1 MAMEA
6 VMGDAPCQS
15 RTRPAGGLGDWA
27 IDPRS
32 PGDEYT
38 AVPRASPNDLM
49 QNQAASEN
57 DGVNQQVTGAND
69 GVIGPAVPGLRSLAG
84 RHDADVGQMEFR
96 PLVRG
101 FRRFD
106 VHLFD
111 QSVSDALGM
120 VDDGVKDQLALQ
132 VVDSLVDMDD

>member
-1 MAMEA
+1 
-6 VMGDAPCQS
+6 V
-15 RTRPAGGLGDWA
+15 TR
-27 IDPRS
+27 
-32 PGDEYT
+32 
-38 AVPRASPNDLM
+38 
-49 QNQAASEN
+49 
-57 DGVNQQVTGAND
+57 AND
-69 GVIGPAVPGLRSLAG
+69 GGIEPEMRGLRGLAG

-111 QSVSDALGM
+111 QSVSDAIGM
-120 VDDGVKDQLALQ
+120 LDDGVKDQLALQ